1 MTSLTDD
8 QKWKTYK
15 NQLIISEA
23 TFAFEIYDLEGK
35 SRLDLFYLGDILR
48 SLKLNPTL
56 KMVEK
61 FGGTEKKGEKFV
73 NFDQFCKVQILPTL
87 FCVKWSNKE
96 PELIVIVEVVFS
108 KVVVNS
114 GLLYVIYKMV

>member
-1 MTSLTDD
+1 MKNILGPLKLTFAP
-8 QKWKTYK
+8 
-15 NQLIISEA
+15 LIILGA
-23 TFAFEIYDLEGK
+23 TFAFEIYDLEGQ

-73 NFDQFCKVQILPTL
+73 NFDQFCKVSISQP
-87 FCVKWSNKE
+87 
-96 PELIVIVEVVFS
+96 VF
-108 KVVVNS
+108 
-114 GLLYVIYKMV
+114 IWQMI